1 MVILVSLI
9 PIPLR
14 ITAASQEIDELV
26 AYPQEDLASV
36 IKEVGFSCTL
46 CGKCCTRAFNG
57 HVFLLD
63 KDAAA
68 VKEIDPKALEPAPF
82 PEFCDQNGVFY
93 VSGYALKAQ
102 EDDLGTCYFLK
113 NGRCKVYDRRFSIC
127 RIYPYMLHRE
137 PDEHGKVDWRQVSG
151 LGEHG
156 EYEKEIPDDETA
168 AIAAETKE
176 YEEAYLRQEL
186 AFLRFMKDHFAKNN
200 LRHVQKIYDDR
211 LRAFHKKGTALTV
224 EVFCDGKLEEHR
236 MKRDDLA

>member
-1 MVILVSLI
+1 MVIFVSLI
-9 PIPLR
+9 PIPIR
-14 ITAASQEIDELV
+14 IAAAGQEIDDLV
-26 AYPQEDLASV
+26 AYPKEDLASV

-63 KDAAA
+63 ADAAA

-102 EDDLGTCYFLK
+102 EDDVGTCYFLE
-113 NGRCKVYDRRFSIC
+113 NGRCKIYDRRFSIC

-137 PDEHGKVDWRQVSG
+137 PDEHGKVDWRQVAG
-151 LGEHG
+151 IEQHG
-156 EYEKEIPDDETA
+156 EYEKEISEETIDA
-168 AIAAETKE
+168 MTRETKE

-186 AFLRFMKDHFAKNN
+186 AFLEFIRDYFAKHN
-200 LRHVQKIYDDR
+200 LRHVQKVYDDR
-211 LRAFHKKGTALTV
+211 LRAFHKKGAAITV
-224 EVFCDGKLEEHR
+224 KVFCNGKLEDHHL
-236 MKRDDLA
+236 KLTDL

>member
-14 ITAASQEIDELV
+14 IAAASQEIDELV

-36 IKEVGFSCTL
+36 IKEVGFFCTL

-68 VKEIDPKALEPAPF
+68 VKEIDPAALEPAPF

-102 EDDLGTCYFLK
+102 EDEVGTCYFLK
-113 NGRCKVYDRRFSIC
+113 DGRCSIYDRRFSIC

-137 PDEHGKVDWRQVSG
+137 PDEHGKVEWRQVAG
-151 LGEHG
+151 VDEHG
-156 EYEKEIPDDETA
+156 EYEKEIPNE
-168 AIAAETKE
+168 IAGAMAQETKE

-186 AFLRFMKDHFAKNN
+186 AFLEFIREYFAKHN

-224 EVFCDGKLEEHR
+224 RVFCNGKLEEHR